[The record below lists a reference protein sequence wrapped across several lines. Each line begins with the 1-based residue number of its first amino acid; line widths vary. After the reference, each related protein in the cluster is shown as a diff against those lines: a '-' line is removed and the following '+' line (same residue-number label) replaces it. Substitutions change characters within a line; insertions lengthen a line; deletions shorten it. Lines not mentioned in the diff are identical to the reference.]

1 MSNMT
6 MDFNPPTP
14 PKPVQVFTIIRL
26 TNHAPVRVLLDEWK
40 ALAEGRW
47 NNGDPESP
55 YYQEI
60 GIRALYL
67 REPWKIPVRTVGDGE
82 TIVHAW
88 ACLDDGEYDRR
99 TERVHADRLLTAME
113 TADRGS
119 CDRHILAV
127 ADELRERI
135 KDEGLRRSVTEAVDL
150 SRRARDGATVQS
162 ERRSIPAIVRRL
174 FSRASR
180 YAVEETNCLIC
191 EAPAPIQGRA
201 LIAVETDGKQDIG
214 CVCGG
219 CVGLSAPIARA
230 A

>member
-150 SRRARDGATVQS
+150 RDESACRPRSRTFDLGDDADRALRDG
-162 ERRSIPAIVRRL
+162 ERRPPKARFELGLSVCAKLRGT
-174 FSRASR
+174 A
-180 YAVEETNCLIC
+180 
-191 EAPAPIQGRA
+191 APISG
-201 LIAVETDGKQDIG
+201 
-214 CVCGG
+214 
-219 CVGLSAPIARA
+219 A
-230 A
+230 ASTFHDWS